1 MDQLEVE
8 AVVDLRP
15 QAADGDF
22 HHVGVVV
29 EVHVPDQRDDLR
41 PGDDVAVAP
50 HQQVQQGELLGRQ
63 VDPHPAAEGPVAA
76 GVQLQVGDPQDVLHR
91 CLVVAA
97 QQRADPRQQFGEL
110 ERLDHE
116 VVGAE
121 IEAAH
126 LVGQSAMPGEHHHPR
141 AAAFAQAAEQV
152 PAVDAGQVDV
162 EDHQFVRVLQGHVQA
177 VDAIVGAVDDVAA
190 FGQALVQVVG
200 SLDFIFDNKDAHVR
214 PYIKYG
220 FICK

>member
-1 MDQLEVE
+1 
-8 AVVDLRP
+8 
-15 QAADGDF
+15 
-22 HHVGVVV
+22 
-29 EVHVPDQRDDLR
+29 
-41 PGDDVAVAP
+41 
-50 HQQVQQGELLGRQ
+50 
-63 VDPHPAAEGPVAA
+63 
-76 GVQLQVGDPQDVLHR
+76 
-91 CLVVAA
+91 
-97 QQRADPRQQFGEL
+97 
-110 ERLDHE
+110 
-116 VVGAE
+116 
-121 IEAAH
+121 
-126 LVGQSAMPGEHHHPR
+126 MPGEHHHPR

-177 VDAIVGAVDDVAA
+177 VDTIVGAVDDVAA